1 MARHAAPALAAALLL
16 APLARAQ
23 EAPPAPPSN
32 PAATTPAQAHARGV
46 AFLVA
51 HQNDDGSWGSA
62 HSRRTGEIY
71 LGTVASLRA
80 FGQATTA
87 LCALALQRPARYDP
101 AARAALDRAVEH
113 LLATPPALRAQGDTF
128 YDTWTHVYL
137 VEALAELSHD
147 AAYAGRKERLEA
159 ALRREVALLVERQS
173 ADGGWGYYDFGFGL
187 ARPSGIESTS
197 FLTGAALLAL
207 NAAREMG
214 VEVDDAVL
222 DGGLACL
229 ERLRL
234 PDGAYIYGTYLQGY
248 PGHLANRAKGS
259 LGRSQ
264 PCDLA
269 LWTYGRGD
277 VTPDDLRRGAERLRE
292 QHHFLEIGRGRPYP
306 HEAWYYT
313 AGYYVLFGRYYAA
326 RAIATL
332 PPDARGELS
341 RWLAAT
347 TARDQDADG
356 SWFDFPLYGFHRA
369 YGTAFALLTL
379 QGLHADAESF

>member
-1 MARHAAPALAAALLL
+1 MPRSSGPGVAALALALTL

-23 EAPPAPPSN
+23 ETPTPTP
-32 PAATTPAQAHARGV
+32 TTPAQAHARGV

-51 HQNDDGSWGSA
+51 HQNDDGSWGSS

-80 FGQATTA
+80 FGQATSA
-87 LCALALQRPARYDP
+87 LCALALQRPARHDP

-113 LLATPPALRAQGDTF
+113 LLEAPPALRAQGDTF
-128 YDTWTHVYL
+128 YDTWTHVYM

-147 AAYAGRKERLEA
+147 GAYAGRKERLEA
-159 ALRREVALLVERQS
+159 VLRREVELLCERQS

-207 NAAREMG
+207 SAAREMG
-214 VEVDDAVL
+214 VEVDDAVIES
-222 DGGLACL
+222 GLACL

-234 PDGAYIYGTYLQGY
+234 PDGAYVYGTYLQAY

-269 LWTYGRGD
+269 LWTYGREG
-277 VTPDDLRRGAERLRE
+277 VTADDLRRGAERLRE

-332 PPDARGELS
+332 PPDSRGELS
-341 RWLAAT
+341 AWLAAT
-347 TARDQDADG
+347 TAREQDADG

-369 YGTAFALLTL
+369 YGSAFALLTL
-379 QGLHADAESF
+379 QALHADAESF